1 VVTESEEHTSL
12 RPQKFMYYILLDSK
26 LNLSPK
32 SGFIEMLALASL
44 ALAMSQL
51 RKDTAK
57 TYYNLAFVDLDYI

>member
-1 VVTESEEHTSL
+1 
-12 RPQKFMYYILLDSK
+12 MYYSLLDSK

-57 TYYNLAFVDLDYI
+57 RYYNLAFVDLDYI